1 MKAIPISYKTMG
13 KLIKVIVS
21 TFCLRYESVFHNL
34 GTDCIATCKV
44 YTAIAANPRG
54 QIYIVMNM
62 LHLI

>member
-13 KLIKVIVS
+13 KTNKGYS
-21 TFCLRYESVFHNL
+21 EFCLRNESVSHNL

-54 QIYIVMNM
+54 QIYVVMNM
-62 LHLI
+62 LYLI

>member
-1 MKAIPISYKTMG
+1 MG
-13 KLIKVIVS
+13 KTNKGYS
-21 TFCLRYESVFHNL
+21 EFCLRNESVSHNL

-62 LHLI
+62 LYLI

>member
-1 MKAIPISYKTMG
+1 MK
-13 KLIKVIVS
+13 V
-21 TFCLRYESVFHNL
+21 FFHNL